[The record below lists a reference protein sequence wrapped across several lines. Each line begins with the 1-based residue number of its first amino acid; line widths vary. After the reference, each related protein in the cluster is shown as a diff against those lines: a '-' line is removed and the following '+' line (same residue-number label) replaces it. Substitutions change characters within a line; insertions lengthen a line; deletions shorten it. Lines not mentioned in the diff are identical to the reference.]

1 MNSVDINL
9 MKEVN
14 LMKRLLFAI
23 TVAAM
28 VLSALPG
35 GEAVNAQG
43 GELYRKADGTVTRW
57 SSFENLNGVKGRG
70 GMENKGAKGHP
81 YDNIKAGETQTLLD
95 IKGCGIVTRIWITIR
110 NRSPQMLRSLRI
122 EMYWDGAKTPAVSAP
137 FGDFFGVGLG
147 KRVPFENELFSDP
160 EGRSFNCYI
169 PMPFRK
175 AAKIIITNESE
186 TDIKSIY
193 YDVNYLLTAAH
204 DKDVLYFHTHWRREN
219 PTKLFHDFEIL
230 PRVKGRGRYL
240 GTNIGVIADPIYGN
254 TWWGEGEVKVY
265 LDGDEK
271 YPTLVGTG
279 TEDYIGTGWGQG
291 VYAHRYQGCLI
302 ADKENRQW
310 AFYRYHI
317 PDAVFFDKDCRVTIH
332 QIGGD
337 DKKKVRELIK
347 QGVPLKPIS
356 ISKDG
361 NFTKLLENTDEP
373 KLDDPSVPD
382 GWCNFYRRDDVS
394 ATAYF
399 YLDRPEN
406 DLPPIAP
413 VAERVKGLK

>member
-1 MNSVDINL
+1 
-9 MKEVN
+9 
-14 LMKRLLFAI
+14 MKRLLFAI
-23 TVAAM
+23 TAAAM
-28 VLSALPG
+28 VLSALPVG
-35 GEAVNAQG
+35 LTAGAQRS
-43 GELYRKADGTVTRW
+43 ELYRKAEGTVTRW
-57 SSFENLNGVKGRG
+57 SSFENINGVKGRG

-81 YDNIKAGETQTLLD
+81 YDRIKAGETQTLLD

-122 EMYWDGAKTPAVSAP
+122 EMYWDGSKRPAVSAP
-137 FGDFFGVGLG
+137 LGDFFGVGLG
-147 KRVPFENELFSDP
+147 RRVPFENELFSDP
-160 EGRSFNCYI
+160 EGRSFNCCI

-175 AAKIIITNESE
+175 AARIIITNESE

-204 DKDVLYFHTHWRREN
+204 DRDVLYFHTHWRREN
-219 PTKLFHDFEIL
+219 PTKLYHDFEIL

-347 QGVPLKPIS
+347 QGVALKPIS

-373 KLDDPSVPD
+373 NLDDPSVPD

-406 DLPPIAP
+406 DLPAIAP

>member
-1 MNSVDINL
+1 
-9 MKEVN
+9 
-14 LMKRLLFAI
+14 MKRLLFAI
-23 TVAAM
+23 TSVTM
-28 VLSALPG
+28 VLSALAG
-35 GEAVNAQG
+35 SETVYAQG
-43 GELYRKADGTVTRW
+43 DELYRKADGTVTRW

-81 YDNIKAGETQTLLD
+81 YDRIKAGETKMLLD
-95 IKGCGIVTRIWITIR
+95 IKGCGIITRIWITIR

-122 EMYWDGAKTPAVSAP
+122 EMYWDGAKRPAVSAP

-147 KRVPFENELFSDP
+147 KRVPFENDLFSDP

-175 AAKIIITNESE
+175 AAKIIITNESD

-204 DKDVLYFHTHWRREN
+204 DEDVLYFHTHWRREN

-302 ADKENRQW
+302 ADKENHQW

-317 PDAVFFDKDCRVTIH
+317 PDAVFFDKDCRVTIQ

-337 DKKKVRELIK
+337 DKRRVRELIK
-347 QGVPLKPIS
+347 KGVPLKPIS

-361 NFTKLLENTDEP
+361 NFTKLLENTDELD
-373 KLDDPSVPD
+373 LDDPSVPD

-399 YLDRPEN
+399 YLDSPEN
-406 DLPPIAP
+406 NLPALAP

>member
-1 MNSVDINL
+1 
-9 MKEVN
+9 
-14 LMKRLLFAI
+14 MKRALCAFVVAMMILPCLPTGESVYAQKAELF
-23 TVAAM
+23 
-28 VLSALPG
+28 
-35 GEAVNAQG
+35 
-43 GELYRKADGTVTRW
+43 RKPKNVITRW
-57 SSFENLNGVKGRG
+57 SSFENLNGIKGQG
-70 GMENKGAKGHP
+70 GKANKGAKGHP
-81 YDNIKAGETQTLLD
+81 YDNIKAGRTKTLLD
-95 IKGCGIVTRIWITIR
+95 IKGCGIITRIWITIR
-110 NRSPQMLRSLRI
+110 NRSPQMLRSLHI
-122 EMYWDGAKTPAVSAP
+122 KMYWDGAKTPAVSAP

-160 EGRSFNCYI
+160 EGRSFNCCI

-175 AAKIIITNESE
+175 AAKIVITNDSDV
-186 TDIKSIY
+186 DIKSIY
-193 YDVNYLLTAAH
+193 YDVNYLLTRAH

-219 PTKLFHDFEIL
+219 PTSLFHDFEIL
-230 PRVKGRGRYL
+230 PRVKGKGRFL
-240 GTNIGVIADPIYGN
+240 GTNIGVIADPIYKN
-254 TWWGEGEVKVY
+254 TWWGEGETKVF
-265 LDGDEK
+265 LDGDSK

-291 VYAHRYQGCLI
+291 TYAHRYQGCLI
-302 ADKENRQW
+302 ADEKNRQW

-317 PDAVFFDKDCRVTIH
+317 PDPVFFDKDCRVTIQ

-337 DKKKVRELIK
+337 DKKKVRELLK

-361 NFTKLLENTDEP
+361 NFTRLLEKYDEP
-373 KLDDPSVPD
+373 NLDDPSVPD

-406 DLPPIAP
+406 NLPPMAP
-413 VAERVKGLK
+413 VAERTRGLK

>member
-1 MNSVDINL
+1 
-9 MKEVN
+9 
-14 LMKRLLFAI
+14 MKRLLCEI
-23 TVAAM
+23 IAATM
-28 VLSALPG
+28 VLLALPWC
-35 GEAVNAQG
+35 EATSAQR
-43 GELYRKADGTVTRW
+43 GELFRKADGTVTRW

-81 YDNIKAGETQTLLD
+81 YDSIKAGETKTLLD

-160 EGRSFNCYI
+160 EGRSFNCCI

-175 AAKIIITNESE
+175 AARIIITNDSD
-186 TDIKSIY
+186 TNIKSIY

-204 DKDVLYFHTHWRREN
+204 DSDVLYFHTHWRREN
-219 PTKLFHDFEIL
+219 PTRLFHDFEIL
-230 PRVKGRGRYL
+230 PRVKGKGRYL
-240 GTNIGVIADPIYGN
+240 GTNIGVIADSIYEN

-265 LDGDEK
+265 LDGDDK

-302 ADKENRQW
+302 ADKANHQW

-317 PDAVFFDKDCRVTIH
+317 PDPVFFDKDCRVTIQ

-347 QGVPLKPIS
+347 KGVPLKPIS

-373 KLDDPSVPD
+373 NLDDPSVPD

-399 YLDRPEN
+399 YLDSPEN
-406 DLPPIAP
+406 NLPAIAP
-413 VAERVKGLK
+413 AAERTKGLK

>member
-1 MNSVDINL
+1 

-14 LMKRLLFAI
+14 RMKRLSLAI
-23 TVAAM
+23 IAATM
-28 VLSALPG
+28 VLLALPG
-35 GEAVNAQG
+35 GETASAQR
-43 GELYRKADGTVTRW
+43 GELFRKADKTVTRW

-81 YDNIKAGETQTLLD
+81 YDNIKAGETKTLLD

-147 KRVPFENELFSDP
+147 KRVPFESELFSDP
-160 EGRSFNCYI
+160 EGRSFNCCI

-175 AAKIIITNESE
+175 AARIIITNDSE

-204 DKDVLYFHTHWRREN
+204 DSDVLYFHTHWRREN
-219 PTKLFHDFEIL
+219 PTRLFHDFEIL
-230 PRVKGRGRYL
+230 PRVKGKGRYL
-240 GTNIGVIADPIYGN
+240 GTNIGVIADSIYEN

-265 LDGDEK
+265 LDGDDK

-302 ADKENRQW
+302 ADKANHQW

-317 PDAVFFDKDCRVTIH
+317 PDPVFFDKDCRVTIH

-347 QGVPLKPIS
+347 KGVPLKPIS

-373 KLDDPSVPD
+373 NLDDPSVPD

-399 YLDRPEN
+399 YLDSPEN
-406 DLPPIAP
+406 NLPAIAP
-413 VAERVKGLK
+413 AAERTKGLK